1 LSKYKEKIKIDFNDN
16 DLTLEVKKQNYND
29 FKKKPS
35 INESTI
41 QTAID
46 GNQIDEKLK
55 NLLFK
60 KYDLF
65 AKKSTMRT
73 RFLIFKLIHLKYT

>member
-1 LSKYKEKIKIDFNDN
+1 MSKYKEKIKISFNDN
-16 DLTLEVKKQNYND
+16 DLKQSYND
-29 FKKKPS
+29 FKKKLS